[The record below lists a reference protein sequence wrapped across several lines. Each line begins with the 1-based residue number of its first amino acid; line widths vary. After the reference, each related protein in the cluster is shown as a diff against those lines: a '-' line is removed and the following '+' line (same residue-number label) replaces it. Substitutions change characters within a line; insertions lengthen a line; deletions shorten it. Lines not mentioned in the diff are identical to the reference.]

1 MRPPSSLARR
11 FRSDAGDSGASAVE
25 YALIVAAITAVVIAV
40 VVGLGLVLN
49 HSINN
54 SCTHIKQTL
63 NSNQTDTCVSSQP

>member
-11 FRSDAGDSGASAVE
+11 CRRYGPDAGASAVE

-40 VVGLGLVLN
+40 VVGLGLVVN
-49 HSINN
+49 RSIGN

-63 NSNQTDTCVSSQP
+63 NSNPSDTCVSSQP